1 MGYSLG
7 VKSLAKLNTV
17 DVRLQAVV
25 KRAIELSKLDFSVTD
40 GLRTAEQQQVLY
52 KKGASTKD
60 GYTKKSVHQ
69 SGFAVDL
76 VPFVNGKLVWDV
88 EGCITIA
95 EAVREAA
102 EELGEGIRWGGTWT
116 IITGTTEPISEL
128 VKVNPTRFFDGP
140 HYELRK

>member
-52 KKGASTKD
+52 KR
-60 GYTKKSVHQ
+60 VHPPRMATLRSQ
-69 SGFAVDL
+69 S
-76 VPFVNGKLVWDV
+76 
-88 EGCITIA
+88 
-95 EAVREAA
+95 
-102 EELGEGIRWGGTWT
+102 
-116 IITGTTEPISEL
+116 ISL
-128 VKVNPTRFFDGP
+128 ALLLT
-140 HYELRK
+140 

>member
-1 MGYSLG
+1 M
-7 VKSLAKLNTV
+7 
-17 DVRLQAVV
+17 
-25 KRAIELSKLDFSVTD
+25 
-40 GLRTAEQQQVLY
+40 
-52 KKGASTKD
+52 
-60 GYTKKSVHQ
+60 
-69 SGFAVDL
+69 
-76 VPFVNGKLVWDV
+76 WDV

-128 VKVNPTRFFDGP
+128 VKANPTRFFDGP